1 MAAYDFTQL
10 MADLE
15 SYGLSTVLLPFLLV
29 FAIVYAILDKIKIFD
44 KKGVN
49 VVIAFVM
56 AFFVATNTLI
66 VEIIGRSLPN
76 VSIVLIAIVC
86 VILVIGIFG
95 FKLDISQSN
104 MGGLIAILAFVIV
117 GYIFARSANWGIPGL
132 PPPFNIIDDPSIRP
146 MLIVGGIFF
155 LLIYYVTKDDT
166 PNGIG
171 PALGNVLDQFR
182 SMLRKP

>member
-29 FAIVYAILDKIKIFD
+29 FAIVYAILEKIKIFD
-44 KKGVN
+44 RKGVN

-56 AFFVATNTLI
+56 GFFVATNTVI

-76 VSIVLIAIVC
+76 VSVVLIAILC
-86 VILVIGIFG
+86 IILVIGIFG
-95 FKLDISQSN
+95 FRMDLTQSN
-104 MGGLIAILAFVIV
+104 MGGLIAILAFLVV
-117 GYIFARSANWGIPGL
+117 GYIFARSANWGVPGL
-132 PPPFNIIDDPSIRP
+132 PPPFNIIDDPSVRP

-155 LLIYYVTKDDT
+155 LLIYYVTKEDT
-166 PNGIG
+166 PGGMG

-182 SMLRKP
+182 KMLQRP